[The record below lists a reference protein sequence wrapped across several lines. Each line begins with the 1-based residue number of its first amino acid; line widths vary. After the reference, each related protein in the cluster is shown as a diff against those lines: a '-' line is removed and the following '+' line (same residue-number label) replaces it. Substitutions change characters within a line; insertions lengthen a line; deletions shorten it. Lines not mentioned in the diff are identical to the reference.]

1 MPFIPAFYGT
11 CEDGTG
17 GPGDA
22 GGGGGGGGSAPTG
35 VSLATSSS
43 GNYNNAIIANN
54 TLLFGDMIEN
64 GSNFSSNACAKTID
78 LTELSQA
85 NPGNASSIT
94 IQISGYIR
102 ATGATSFQWGL
113 EDDVV
118 QTSLSSG
125 SFAVSGTAST
135 NQDVTSGHIGRTA
148 TLTFGSFKG
157 SPVYPSSGDVIAMVI
172 TGSATNSN
180 GTTNATT
187 LQLKYTFSS

>member
-17 GPGDA
+17 GPNNA
-22 GGGGGGGGSAPTG
+22 SGGGGGGSAPTG
-35 VSLATSSS
+35 VSIATSSS

-54 TLLFGDMIEN
+54 TLLFVDMIEN

-78 LTELSQA
+78 LGELSQA
-85 NPGNASSIT
+85 NSGNAASVT

-113 EDDVV
+113 EKDLV
-118 QTSLSSG
+118 QTSLTSG
-125 SFAVSGTAST
+125 SFEVGGTAST

-157 SPVYPSSGDVIAMVI
+157 SPVYPSSGDVISMI
-172 TGSATNSN
+172 ISGTATNSN
-180 GTTNATT
+180 GSTNATSLT
-187 LQLKYTFSS
+187 LKYTFSS